1 MNSMKNKL
9 GDRIKLILGMVAV
22 MVVIATVGIMMHI
35 KMRELFDINSE
46 MRMAERAEA
55 MSYSASERFSSE
67 FDELL
72 VTAGYI
78 ETGSM
83 SIEGLSHAAEL
94 QPPDVSLGLLQLN
107 GAALA
112 GKMLEADE
120 FRGIQ
125 TAFRGEN
132 SVSFNESEGLLFT
145 VPVYNGGNVKYV
157 LYKLYTIN
165 GIAEYFGNTFDNE
178 DGIEFVANADKQVVI
193 PSKDYGFTFDS
204 LETNPELKE
213 AFADAQNKM
222 MIATSAASHYKD
234 EDGMKLLFLSEI
246 SGTDLFLMGFI
257 PEEAVT
263 EETSQVVKLVLWVFG
278 LLMLLFL
285 VGMIFLLNTEEKV
298 RESAELKEAKLQAE
312 QANQAKSDFLANMSH
327 EIRTPMNA
335 IVGITEFILRDTEDE
350 NVKLCA
356 GQIQSAS
363 HSLLAIINDILDFS
377 KIEAGRMELMEAPYQ
392 FSSML
397 DDVAVMILFRI
408 GDKPVLFTIDAD
420 ETLPYMIEGDEVR
433 VRQVLINLLNN
444 ATKFTQEGDITLTVR
459 YEKTD
464 EPDQIRITCSVTDSG
479 IGIKKEDLNKLFSS
493 FSQVDTK
500 KNRSVEGT
508 GLGLAISKRL
518 VQMMGGDITVES
530 EYGKGSTFT
539 FDILSKVVDWT
550 PMGNVQCGVPEK
562 SELFEVKFQAP
573 EAKVLAVD
581 DNKVNLQVIEGFL
594 SLYGIHTDKAES
606 GQSAINKAGAET
618 YDLIFMD
625 HMMPGMDGVETMQKL
640 RENKISCPIIAL
652 TANAISGVREMY
664 LGLGFQDFVA
674 KPIELEKLDKTLRSF
689 LPEELQLPLEEG
701 SKPKVISKSDASED
715 ETILRQVYLDGK
727 NKAPLLRK
735 LLEEGDINNYAIE
748 AHALKSV
755 AATIGR
761 KELSEIAKKHE
772 MAGKDGNIEF
782 IKSDFENLIT
792 KYEALLKELAQRFEA
807 GEETNTELRKPEEG
821 EAEALMQD
829 VREALDDFDISAVS
843 EALSKLLELDLGDKQ
858 ELVRKMREAA
868 ELFDYDAIDELLD
881 GLSGNEADIE
891 TAYRKPDAGELQQL
905 TEKIKEAIDDFDINA
920 ASEAINGLLELDLQ
934 DKRGTA
940 EKMREAAG
948 RIDYDAIEKL
958 LSEFGGTPEG
968 TIPAPC
974 EEPEMPIQEPEAPP
988 AAEKGELEAPPVA
1001 EKREPEAGETEAVI
1015 EKIREAIDDFDIN
1028 VASEAINELL
1038 GLDLKENNETVRQLH
1053 EAAEQIDYDSIEELL
1068 DKLETEG

>member
-1 MNSMKNKL
+1 MKNKL
-9 GDRIKLILGMVAV
+9 GDRTKLILGMAAVLAVIVA
-22 MVVIATVGIMMHI
+22 VGIMMHF
-35 KMRELFDINSE
+35 KMKELFNINAE

-55 MSYSASERFSSE
+55 MSYSASERFLSE
-67 FDELL
+67 LDELL

-94 QPPDVSLGLLQLN
+94 QPANVFIGLLQLN
-107 GAALA
+107 GTALA
-112 GKMLEADE
+112 GNSLKTED

-125 TAFRGEN
+125 TSFRGEN
-132 SVSFNESEGLLFT
+132 SVSFNESKGLLFT
-145 VPVYNGGNVKYV
+145 VPVHNGGNVKYV

-165 GIAEYFGNTFDNE
+165 GIAEHFGQTFDSE
-178 DGIEFVANADKQVVI
+178 DGTELVVDTDKQIII
-193 PSKDYGFTFDS
+193 PCNDCDFTFDWI
-204 LETNPELKE
+204 ETKPGLKK
-213 AFADAQNKM
+213 ALADVQNKM
-222 MIATSAASHYKD
+222 MIMTSAASHYKD

-246 SGTDLFLMGFI
+246 PGTYFYLMGFM
-257 PEEAVT
+257 PESAVT

-285 VGMIFLLNTEEKV
+285 VGMVFLLNTEEKV

-350 NVKLCA
+350 NVKICA

-377 KIEAGRMELMEAPYQ
+377 KIEAGRMELVNSPYQ
-392 FSSML
+392 LSSML
-397 DDVAVMILFRI
+397 DDVSVMILFRI
-408 GDKPVLFTIDAD
+408 GDKPVLFNIDAD
-420 ETLPYMIEGDEVR
+420 ETLPYMLDGDEIR

-444 ATKFTQEGDITLTVR
+444 ATKFTQEGEITLTVR

-464 EPDQIRITCSVTDSG
+464 EPDTIRMICSVKDSG
-479 IGIKKEDLNKLFSS
+479 IGIKKEDINKLFSS
-493 FSQVDTK
+493 FTQVDTK

-508 GLGLAISKRL
+508 GLGLAISRRL

-550 PMGNVQCGVPEK
+550 PMGSVQCGAPER
-562 SELFEVKFQAP
+562 SELFEVNFKAP

-594 SLYGIHTDKAES
+594 SLYDIQTEKAES
-606 GQSAINKAGAET
+606 GQEAINKAKT
-618 YDLIFMD
+618 KQYDLIFMD
-625 HMMPGMDGVETMQKL
+625 HMMPVMDGVEAMQKL
-640 RENKISCPIIAL
+640 RENKVSCPIIAL

-664 LGLGFQDFVA
+664 LKLGFQDFVA

-689 LPEELQLPLEEG
+689 LPDELQLPLEEG

-727 NKAPLLRK
+727 NKAPLLRE
-735 LLEEGDINNYAIE
+735 LLEKGDISNYTIE

-772 MAGKDGNIEF
+772 MAGKNGNIEF

-792 KYEALLKELAQRFEA
+792 RYEALLKELAQRFEA
-807 GEETNTELRKPEEG
+807 VKETDKERRKPEEG
-821 EAEALMQD
+821 EVEALIQD
-829 VREALDDFDISAVS
+829 VSEALDDFDIQKVS
-843 EALSKLLELDLGDKQ
+843 EAVSKLQELDLGDKQ
-858 ELVRKMREAA
+858 ELVQKMRDAA
-868 ELFDYDAIDELLD
+868 ELFDYDAIEGLLD
-881 GLSGNEADIE
+881 KLSGKESKAGS
-891 TAYRKPDAGELQQL
+891 AFRKPEEGETQQL
-905 TEKIKEAIDDFDINA
+905 TGKIKEALGDFDINK
-920 ASEAINGLLELDLQ
+920 ASDLINKLLELDLP
-934 DKRGTA
+934 DNREIV
-940 EKMREAAG
+940 EKMREAADS
-948 RIDYDAIEKL
+948 IDYDAIEEL
-958 LSEFGGTPEG
+958 LDEFCGASEETDFTPHEE
-968 TIPAPC
+968 PAPKT
-974 EEPEMPIQEPEAPP
+974 QEPEPSD
-988 AAEKGELEAPPVA
+988 VC

-1015 EKIREAIDDFDIN
+1015 EKIKEAIDDFDIN
-1028 VASEAINELL
+1028 AASDAINELL
-1038 GLDLKENNETVRQLH
+1038 KLDLKEKNETVRQLH
-1053 EAAEQIDYDSIEELL
+1053 EAAEMIDYDSIEEILE
-1068 DKLETEG
+1068 KLITGG